1 MEIKFKKLSEKAVL
15 PKRAYVGDAGMD
27 LTATKI
33 TTTVNECGQLMLT
46 YHTDLAVEIPEG
58 FVGLLFPR
66 SSVYKKSLALTNSVG
81 VIDSGY
87 RGEIMGV
94 FKTTTDVIPSIYK
107 EGERFCQLVIVQI
120 PQFDIVEA
128 DELSPSDRGE
138 NGYGSSNNSDTE
150 VNHNDKQ
157 TTDEQSDS
165 AE

>member
-15 PKRAYVGDAGMD
+15 PKRAYAGDAGMD

-33 TTTVNECGQLMLT
+33 TTTINECGQLMLT

-66 SSVYKKSLALTNSVG
+66 SSIYKKSMAQTNSVG
-81 VIDSGY
+81 VIDAGY
-87 RGEIMGV
+87 RGEVMVV

-107 EGERFCQLVIVQI
+107 EGDRFCQLVIVPI
-120 PQFDIVEA
+120 PQFDIVEV
-128 DELSPSDRGE
+128 DELSPSERGE
-138 NGYGSSNNSDTE
+138 NGYGSSNNSNTE
-150 VNHNDKQ
+150 INHNDNEA
-157 TTDEQSDS
+157 TDEQSNS

>member
-15 PKRAYVGDAGMD
+15 PKRAYAGDAGMD

-33 TTTVNECGQLMLT
+33 TTTINECGQLMLT

-66 SSVYKKSLALTNSVG
+66 SSIYKKSMAQTNSVG

-87 RGEIMGV
+87 RGEVMVV

-107 EGERFCQLVIVQI
+107 EG
-120 PQFDIVEA
+120 DIVEV
-128 DELSPSDRGE
+128 DELSPSERGE
-138 NGYGSSNNSDTE
+138 NGYGSSNNSNTE
-150 VNHNDKQ
+150 TNHNDNEA
-157 TTDEQSDS
+157 TDE
-165 AE
+165 

>member
-15 PKRAYVGDAGMD
+15 PKRAYIGDAGMD

-33 TTTVNECGQLMLT
+33 TTTINECGQLMLT

-66 SSVYKKSLALTNSVG
+66 SSVYKKSMALTNSVG

-120 PQFDIVEA
+120 PQFDVVEA